1 MLKPTKMKRDLFVT
15 ITVTATSVS
24 LFLGILLFWQ
34 IEYLELIK
42 KNHYSWFSLATKLI
56 IVSRCVTIFLTF
68 FAAKKNS
75 LPLWNLSS
83 TLLFLAYFVAGV
95 MDVYTAVV
103 ARDLSRRV
111 LSIGLLIAEFF
122 MNCISF
128 IGTMILTYQT
138 IVSSSSSTPSDLVS
152 PQKEFILF
160 AIESLVT
167 VLPGIGVFGKKLIKA
182 VKVD

>member
-1 MLKPTKMKRDLFVT
+1 
-15 ITVTATSVS
+15 
-24 LFLGILLFWQ
+24 
-34 IEYLELIK
+34 
-42 KNHYSWFSLATKLI
+42 
-56 IVSRCVTIFLTF
+56 
-68 FAAKKNS
+68 
-75 LPLWNLSS
+75 
-83 TLLFLAYFVAGV
+83 
-95 MDVYTAVV
+95 
-103 ARDLSRRV
+103 
-111 LSIGLLIAEFF
+111 

-182 VKVD
+182 VKVDSSVC

>member
-1 MLKPTKMKRDLFVT
+1 MLFSH
-15 ITVTATSVS
+15 SVADQEES
-24 LFLGILLFWQ
+24 LFLVLSYVFIDFLTVV
-34 IEYLELIK
+34 
-42 KNHYSWFSLATKLI
+42 ATKLI

-83 TLLFLAYFVAGV
+83 TLLFLAYFIAGV

-122 MNCISF
+122 MNCVSF

-160 AIESLVT
+160 AIERCVSLFPLTPSLVT

-182 VKVD
+182 VKVDSSVC

>member
-1 MLKPTKMKRDLFVT
+1 M
-15 ITVTATSVS
+15 
-24 LFLGILLFWQ
+24 
-34 IEYLELIK
+34 
-42 KNHYSWFSLATKLI
+42 
-56 IVSRCVTIFLTF
+56 
-68 FAAKKNS
+68 
-75 LPLWNLSS
+75 
-83 TLLFLAYFVAGV
+83 
-95 MDVYTAVV
+95 YTAVV

-122 MNCISF
+122 MNCVSF

-160 AIESLVT
+160 AIERCVSLFPMTPSLVT

-182 VKVD
+182 VKVDSSVCLQTPR